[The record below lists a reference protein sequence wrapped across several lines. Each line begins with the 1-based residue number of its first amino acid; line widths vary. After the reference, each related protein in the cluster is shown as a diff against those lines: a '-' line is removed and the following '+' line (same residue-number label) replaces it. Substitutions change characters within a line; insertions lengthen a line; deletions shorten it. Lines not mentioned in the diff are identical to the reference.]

1 MTIEEVNLKAVERQ
15 KKENKQLE
23 HKLKEK
29 VLLVRDDTIKMYE
42 QNEIKL
48 ESRITELENVII
60 QAIDELKNINFY
72 EPMLK
77 NKNQKEV
84 NKAYSILF
92 DSLKTKES

>member
-1 MTIEEVNLKAVERQ
+1 MTLEEVKLKAVERQ

-48 ESRITELENVII
+48 ESRITELENAII

-72 EPMLK
+72 EPRLK

>member
-48 ESRITELENVII
+48 ESRITEL
-60 QAIDELKNINFY
+60 
-72 EPMLK
+72 
-77 NKNQKEV
+77 
-84 NKAYSILF
+84 
-92 DSLKTKES
+92 

>member
-72 EPMLK
+72 ESRLK

-84 NKAYSILF
+84 NKAYSMLF
-92 DSLKTKES
+92 DALKTKER